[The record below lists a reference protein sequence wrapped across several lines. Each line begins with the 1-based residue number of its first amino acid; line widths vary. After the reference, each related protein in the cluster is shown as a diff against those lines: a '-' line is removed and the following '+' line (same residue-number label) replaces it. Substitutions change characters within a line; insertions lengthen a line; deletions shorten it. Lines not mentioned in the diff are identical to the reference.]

1 LHVAAGAA
9 RKRGWYLARRRG
21 RREEA
26 FRPRGTVDS
35 MKASRSVVALVL
47 ASGALVTIAVA
58 IPYFPRGTDLYVHVL
73 WPWQVM
79 RCLHAGSLP
88 VWLPDLN
95 AAFGSPGIGLY
106 SPLGPSIC
114 GVLGLILGTGGRG
127 VRAALALAAI
137 LVMLVAPGRN
147 HWSRLTKACCVLLS
161 PAILTEF
168 FCRFPV
174 SQLLGVPLAW
184 LLLEHAAER
193 SWRWDRDGVLFAL
206 LWLVHAPTT
215 MMVAMISGLAVFTV
229 RADTPVNSDGHGPAG
244 VREQL
249 LGAWQLAV
257 AGLVAVGLS
266 VWHWWPLLA
275 SAPNFPLR
283 SALTGGEHHPLR
295 NLIGVSGPHL
305 PEINIAMG
313 WAALGL
319 LVALGASGS
328 WKTNRGRLALVAIVL
343 ASLPSALLWR
353 YFGPLAW
360 LQFPWRW
367 MLPATLLATT
377 AVLDEAPKRGRL
389 LLGVSLVAMIVPLA
403 GVPALQLVPD
413 PGLGVATDPVVAGER
428 VMESFSGNPLLVD
441 VMEHRPLWWEDLG
454 ETMVMLGPRRAAVI
468 PGDDD
473 PRVVGWKPLERR
485 IEVESPHP
493 TTLVLRLLA
502 DPHWIVTVNQRPA
515 MPDRWGAALA
525 VSLPP
530 GRSEIEVRW
539 ATGLRAVVGAIVAA
553 VLLTLIAFRRRRRQ
567 ASPEM

>member
-1 LHVAAGAA
+1 
-9 RKRGWYLARRRG
+9 
-21 RREEA
+21 
-26 FRPRGTVDS
+26 
-35 MKASRSVVALVL
+35 MVL
-47 ASGALVTIAVA
+47 ASSALVAVAVA

-114 GVLGLILGTGGRG
+114 GVLGLIVGTGGRG

-137 LVMLVAPGRN
+137 VVMLVAPGRN
-147 HWSRLTKACCVLLS
+147 HWSRLTKAGLVLLS
-161 PAILTEF
+161 PAMLTEF

-174 SQLLGVPLAW
+174 SQLLAVPLAW

-193 SWRWDRDGVLFAL
+193 SWRWERDGVLFAL
-206 LWLVHAPTT
+206 LWLIHAPTT
-215 MMVAMISGLAVFTV
+215 MMVAMISGLAVFVV
-229 RADTPVNSDGHGPAG
+229 RADTPMSSDGRSPAG
-244 VREQL
+244 VRRQL
-249 LGAWQLAV
+249 LEAWQLGIAGV
-257 AGLVAVGLS
+257 VAAGLSL
-266 VWHWWPLLA
+266 WHWWPLLA

-319 LVALGASGS
+319 LVALGVSGA
-328 WKTNRGRLALVAIVL
+328 WKTNRGRLAVVAIVL
-343 ASLPSALLWR
+343 ASLPSAPLWR
-353 YFGPLAW
+353 FVAPLAW

-377 AVLDEAPKRGRL
+377 AIVDEAPKRGRL
-389 LLGVSLVAMIVPLA
+389 LLGVSLAAMIAPLA
-403 GVPALQLVPD
+403 GVPALRLAPD
-413 PGLGVATDPVVAGER
+413 PGLAVRTDPVMAGER
-428 VMESFSGNPLLVD
+428 VLESFSGNPLLVD

-454 ETMVMLGPRRAAVI
+454 ETMVLLGPRRVALV
-468 PGDDD
+468 PGGDD

-502 DPHWIVTVNQRPA
+502 DPHWVVIVNQRPIV
-515 MPDRWGAALA
+515 PDRWGAALA
-525 VSLPP
+525 MSLPP
-530 GRSEIEVRW
+530 GRSEIEVHW
-539 ATGLRAVVGAIVAA
+539 ATDPRATVGVIVAA
-553 VLLTLIAFRRRRRQ
+553 ALLTLIVFHRRRQ
-567 ASPEM
+567 ATPEIRADHP